1 MDIPGGVELSVA
13 GEGTVG
19 KWGRRADSTC
29 GITQEGMEHG
39 FCGKSGG
46 TVEFVVTD
54 KAAGSC

>member
-1 MDIPGGVELSVA
+1 MELSVA

-29 GITQEGMEHG
+29 GITQEGMEHS